1 MAEEVVRIS
10 NIYTMK
16 TINMTGTSI
25 IIMLFLMVVSGC
37 QTPGQVVSTKK
48 SEVCPTCEN
57 QTKTTPIKGLK
68 YTTHVCPQCE
78 TVYSNDSSVTYDEV
92 EDDMGAVHVC
102 HYCQVNVV
110 TCKQCNK
117 Q

>member
-1 MAEEVVRIS
+1 MKMNTI
-10 NIYTMK
+10 IYSTL
-16 TINMTGTSI
+16 TVI
-25 IIMLFLMVVSGC
+25 LLVSLLTVTGC
-37 QTPGQVVSTKK
+37 QTPGQVVSIKT

-68 YTTHVCPQCE
+68 YTMHVCPQCE
-78 TVYSNDSSVTYDEV
+78 TVYSNDSTVTYDEV

-102 HYCQVNVV
+102 HYCQANVV